1 VPRIDA
7 EELRTFGE
15 RIITAAGVVPED
27 ARLLA
32 EILLQADLRGYSGHG
47 LSHLISYIDRWKQGI
62 NRLDG
67 TPEIVRNGRAT
78 ALVDGHFYIGQIIAH
93 RAMALAIEKAREHGV
108 GVVSVRQAGHFGRL
122 ADWVEMAAE
131 AGMIGFASVSVGGGN
146 VAPYGARQPAT
157 GTNPMA
163 FGVPGRNGEHLLLDF
178 ATSAM
183 SMGELMRAVARQDPI
198 PLGVMIDHEG
208 NPTTDFRDFRGPP
221 RGATLP
227 FGGHKGGGLS
237 LMCEVLGGILSGNGI
252 GRDWLERGA
261 SAINAGFFEAV
272 SVEEFLP
279 LEEFLDKVDE
289 LKAFI
294 RSRQPAPG
302 FTETLMPGDRSR
314 RRAAEQLRDGV
325 EIEDDEWAKL
335 LKCAAELGVQA
346 TPAPR

>member
-1 VPRIDA
+1 
-7 EELRTFGE
+7 LK
-15 RIITAAGVVPED
+15 
-27 ARLLA
+27 
-32 EILLQADLRGYSGHG
+32 GYSGHG
-47 LSHLISYIDRWKQGI
+47 LSHLISYVERWKQGI
-62 NRLDG
+62 NRLDA

-78 ALVDGHFYIGQIIAH
+78 ALIDGHFAIGQIVAH
-93 RAMALAIEKAREHGV
+93 RAMALAIDKAREYGV
-108 GVVSVRQAGHFGRL
+108 GVVSVRRSGHFGRL
-122 ADWVEMAAE
+122 AGWVEMAAA

-163 FGVPGRNGEHLLLDF
+163 FGIPGRNGEHIILDF

-183 SMGELMRAVARQDPI
+183 SMGELMRAVERGDPI
-198 PLGVMIDHEG
+198 PLGVMIDHDG

-237 LMCEVLGGILSGNGI
+237 LMGEVLGGILSGNGI

-261 SAINAGFFEAV
+261 SAINAGLFQAI

-279 LEEFLDKVDE
+279 LDDFLASVDD

-294 RSRQPAPG
+294 RSRKPAPG
-302 FTETLMPGDRSR
+302 FAEVLLPGDRSR
-314 RRAAEQLRDGV
+314 RLAAEQLRDGV
-325 EIEDDEWAKL
+325 KIEDDQWEKL
-335 LKCAAELGVQA
+335 VKCAADLGVA
-346 TPAPR
+346 AIPSPG